1 MVNVGGF
8 FASLALTTDENSF
21 KKGLGILNSFA
32 NLGKTGIV
40 GVAGLGAA
48 FVALGT
54 STANSMTKLDATA
67 KQLGL
72 NAMVLD
78 NWQNAVRLAG
88 GDADSFT
95 SSLMT
100 MNEAFR
106 NLKIGEVKEDFI
118 KATGMS
124 GADFSKLQSMNND
137 QRIRTIW
144 SALEKVQDPGKQQ
157 ALIQKIFGQGG
168 VDLFTRLQLQRR
180 PEPEAFSMSADLNM
194 LFQNLKN
201 TNEGKALQFSDAD
214 IARLRGIDR
223 SQALGEIWSRVSNVQ
238 DEKARQEVIV
248 KVLGPKAAQEF
259 TALQKPGRSLA
270 EVYAQAAAM
279 NPNTQQDYEVA
290 VAGSQAQESI
300 SVSFANIVKKVG
312 IEIEEAL
319 LPELQKFAKWL
330 TDNKKGF
337 SDFAEGVGNVTTGL
351 IGLINGIGGVIGNIT
366 GWFGE
371 AEKKQKYLEAR
382 KMKGLDMTNSQL
394 SLLYGTGNENEYYK
408 KFAAGELSIEQ
419 INKIDASQTRF
430 NLFKAGRDQLAYS
443 LPDSVISAISQK
455 AASMAKGLYPGLKLD
470 EKDPKVASL
479 QNIVLKEAVQK
490 AEILLKIDGSK
501 PLTKAQNDQII
512 QALQTSGILSVRQ

>member
-1 MVNVGGF
+1 MWEAF

-32 NLGKTGIV
+32 NLGKTGAA
-40 GVAGLGAA
+40 GVIGLGAA
-48 FVALGT
+48 FVALGAT
-54 STANSMTKLDATA
+54 TANAMTKLDATA

-95 SSLMT
+95 ASLMT

-124 GADFSKLQSMNND
+124 GADFSKLQSMNTD
-137 QRIRTIW
+137 QRIRAIW
-144 SALEKVQDPGKQQ
+144 GALEKVQDPGKQQ

-168 VDLFTRLQLQRR
+168 VDLFTRLQLQ
-180 PEPEAFSMSADLNM
+180 
-194 LFQNLKN
+194 
-201 TNEGKALQFSDAD
+201 
-214 IARLRGIDR
+214 
-223 SQALGEIWSRVSNVQ
+223 
-238 DEKARQEVIV
+238 
-248 KVLGPKAAQEF
+248 
-259 TALQKPGRSLA
+259 GRSLTQ
-270 EVYAQAAAM
+270 VYNQAAAM
-279 NPNTQQDYEVA
+279 NPNTAQDYETA
-290 VAGSQAQESI
+290 VKGNQAQNDI

-319 LPELQKFAKWL
+319 LPEMQKFAQWL
-330 TDNKKGF
+330 KDNKQGF
-337 SDFAEGVGNVTTGL
+337 VDFAQGIGNATTVL
-351 IGLINGIGGVIGNIT
+351 IGLINGIGSVVGNIT

-371 AEKKQKYLEAR
+371 AEKKQKYLEDR

-408 KFAAGELSIEQ
+408 KFAAGELTIEQ

-430 NLFKAGRDQLAYS
+430 NLFKAGQDQLAYA
-443 LPDSVISAISQK
+443 LPDSVISAIAQK
-455 AASMAKGLYPGLKLD
+455 AASMAQGLYPGLKLT
-470 EKDPKVASL
+470 EKDQRVANL
-479 QNIVLKEAVQK
+479 QSIVTKEAVQK
-490 AEILLKIDGSK
+490 AEVLLKIDGSK

-512 QALQTSGILSVRQ
+512 QALQTAGILSVRK

>member
-1 MVNVGGF
+1 MWEVF

-32 NLGKTGIV
+32 NLGKTGV
-40 GVAGLGAA
+40 AGVVGLGAA
-48 FVALGT
+48 FVALGA

-67 KQLGL
+67 KQLGM

-95 SSLMT
+95 ASLMT

-137 QRIRTIW
+137 QRLRTIW

-168 VDLFTRLQLQRR
+168 VELFTRLQLQRR
-180 PEPEAFSMSADLNM
+180 PEPEAFSMAADLNTV
-194 LFQNLKN
+194 FQNLKN
-201 TNEGKALQFSDAD
+201 TKEGKTLQFSDAD

-223 SQALGEIWSRVSNVQ
+223 SQAIGEVWSRVSSIQ
-238 DEKARQEVIV
+238 DQKTREDVLEKI
-248 KVLGPKAAQEF
+248 LGTKGAQQF
-259 TALQKPGRSLA
+259 AALQKPGRRLA
-270 EVYAQAAAM
+270 DVYTQAAAM
-279 NPNTQQDYEVA
+279 NPNTQQDYDVA
-290 VAGSQAQESI
+290 VAGNQAQNDI
-300 SVSFANIVKKVG
+300 SVSFANIVKKLG

-330 TDNKKGF
+330 KDNKQGF
-337 SDFAEGVGNVTTGL
+337 SDFAQGIGNVTTVL
-351 IGLINGIGGVIGNIT
+351 VGLINGLGGVIGNIT

-371 AEKKQKYLEAR
+371 AEKKQKYLEHR

-394 SLLYGTGNENEYYK
+394 SLLYGAGNENEYYK
-408 KFAAGELSIEQ
+408 KFAAGELTIDQ

-430 NLFKAGRDQLAYS
+430 NLFKAGKVQLAYA
-443 LPDSVISAISQK
+443 LPDSVISAIAQK
-455 AASMAKGLYPGLKLD
+455 AASMAQGLYPGLKLS
-470 EKDPKVASL
+470 ERDPQVASL

-512 QALQTSGILSVRQ
+512 QALQTAGILSVRK